1 MEPVI
6 DLLAGNANAVWHQ
19 VEPSVVIRLAKA
31 TAELSL
37 NHLTH
42 KRGISLLPSTDVLA
56 SAPNG
61 VSADKLDNS
70 AWLLQLL
77 SLIIQILQNS
87 PVKPLGNNRNQTVVD
102 VIAESSQGQNST
114 ELQGVPTNG
123 SSSSSTPVTLT
134 DKLVT
139 EKELLLC
146 LLECLNQCSTDKQGV
161 LGSEASISQEILSA
175 DGKISGKA
183 TSVED
188 GVLQLLCVIQNQVA
202 DLEVLVDGVLA
213 YLQTST
219 IDDVELSSTS
229 VRHLSDALLWFL
241 FKLFGSSQAVTQFY
255 EKGEFY
261 LNYVFLR
268 EFVNYG
274 HGVVKTL
281 SPTASITPALLLTC
295 QLLLTEVFANQILA
309 LDSESHEDFLR
320 ISQLEHNNPYSYSW
334 Y

>member
-6 DLLAGNANAVWHQ
+6 DLLLGNPNAAWHQ
-19 VEPSVVIRLAKA
+19 VGPSIVIQLVKA
-31 TAELSL
+31 TTELSL
-37 NHLTH
+37 DHLTH

-56 SAPNG
+56 SAPSG

-77 SLIIQILQNS
+77 NLIIQILQNF
-87 PVKPLGNNRNQTVVD
+87 PVD
-102 VIAESSQGQNST
+102 VTAESHQGQNST

-123 SSSSSTPVTLT
+123 SSSSSSSTSVTLT
-134 DKLVT
+134 DKLVA

-146 LLECLNQCSTDKQGV
+146 LLECLNQCSADKQGV
-161 LGSEASISQEILSA
+161 LSSEASISQDKFSA
-175 DGKISGKA
+175 DGKTSGKV

-188 GVLQLLCVIQNQVA
+188 GVLQLLCVIQTQVA

-229 VRHLSDALLWFL
+229 VKHLSDPLLWFL

-261 LNYVFLR
+261 LNYTRVA
-268 EFVNYG
+268 E
-274 HGVVKTL
+274 
-281 SPTASITPALLLTC
+281 
-295 QLLLTEVFANQILA
+295 
-309 LDSESHEDFLR
+309 
-320 ISQLEHNNPYSYSW
+320 
-334 Y
+334 

>member
-1 MEPVI
+1 MEPII
-6 DLLAGNANAVWHQ
+6 DLLAGNTNAAWHQ
-19 VEPSVVIRLAKA
+19 VEPSVVIRLVKA

-37 NHLTH
+37 NHVTH

-56 SAPNG
+56 SATSG
-61 VSADKLDNS
+61 ASADKLDNS

-87 PVKPLGNNRNQTVVD
+87 PVKRDGNNRNQTMVD
-102 VIAESSQGQNST
+102 VIAEGNQGQNSA
-114 ELQGVPTNG
+114 ELQGVLTNG
-123 SSSSSTPVTLT
+123 SSSSSTSATLI

-146 LLECLNQCSTDKQGV
+146 LMECLNQCSADKQGV
-161 LGSEASISQEILSA
+161 LSSEASISQDKLSA

-188 GVLQLLCVIQNQVA
+188 GVLQLLCVIQSQVA

-213 YLQTST
+213 YLQTSRM
-219 IDDVELSSTS
+219 DDVELSSTS
-229 VRHLSDALLWFL
+229 VRHLSDPLLWFL

-255 EKGEFY
+255 EKGEFN
-261 LNYVFLR
+261 LNHLFLR

-274 HGVVKTL
+274 HAVVNML
-281 SPTASITPALLLTC
+281 
-295 QLLLTEVFANQILA
+295 
-309 LDSESHEDFLR
+309 
-320 ISQLEHNNPYSYSW
+320 
-334 Y
+334 

>member
-6 DLLAGNANAVWHQ
+6 DLLAGNTNAVWHQ

-42 KRGISLLPSTDVLA
+42 KRGISLLPSTDGLS
-56 SAPNG
+56 SAPSG

-77 SLIIQILQNS
+77 SLIIHVLQNS
-87 PVKPLGNNRNQTVVD
+87 PVKPHGNNRNQTVID
-102 VIAESSQGQNST
+102 VTAERNQRQNSS

-123 SSSSSTPVTLT
+123 SSAGSTSVTLI

-146 LLECLNQCSTDKQGV
+146 LLECLNQCSADKPG
-161 LGSEASISQEILSA
+161 LLISEASISQDKLSV
-175 DGKISGKA
+175 DGKITGKA

-188 GVLQLLCVIQNQVA
+188 GVLQLLCVIENQVA

-219 IDDVELSSTS
+219 VDDVELSSTS
-229 VRHLSDALLWFL
+229 VRHLSDPLLWFL
-241 FKLFGSSQAVTQFY
+241 FKLFGTSQAVTKFY
-255 EKGEFY
+255 EKGECY
-261 LNYVFLR
+261 LNYVFLS
-268 EFVNYG
+268 EWVLNYG
-274 HGVVKTL
+274 QGVVCT
-281 SPTASITPALLLTC
+281 
-295 QLLLTEVFANQILA
+295 F
-309 LDSESHEDFLR
+309 
-320 ISQLEHNNPYSYSW
+320 
-334 Y
+334 

>member
-6 DLLAGNANAVWHQ
+6 DLLAGNASAVSHQ

-37 NHLTH
+37 NYLTH

-56 SAPNG
+56 SAPSG

-77 SLIIQILQNS
+77 NLLIHILQNS
-87 PVKPLGNNRNQTVVD
+87 SVKPHGNSRNQTVTD
-102 VIAESSQGQNST
+102 GTAERNQGQNSN

-123 SSSSSTPVTLT
+123 CSSSSTSVTLI

-146 LLECLNQCSTDKQGV
+146 LLECLNQCSSDKPG
-161 LGSEASISQEILSA
+161 LLISEASISQDKLSA
-175 DGKISGKA
+175 DGKITGKA

-188 GVLQLLCVIQNQVA
+188 GVLQLLCVIQNKVA
-202 DLEVLVDGVLA
+202 DVAVLVDGVLA

-219 IDDVELSSTS
+219 VDDGELSSTS
-229 VRHLSDALLWFL
+229 VRHLSDPLLWFL
-241 FKLFGSSQAVTQFY
+241 FKLFGSSQAVTKFY

-261 LNYVFLR
+261 LNDVFLS
-268 EFVNYG
+268 EWILNYG
-274 HGVVKTL
+274 QGVVCT
-281 SPTASITPALLLTC
+281 
-295 QLLLTEVFANQILA
+295 F
-309 LDSESHEDFLR
+309 
-320 ISQLEHNNPYSYSW
+320 
-334 Y
+334 

>member
-6 DLLAGNANAVWHQ
+6 DFLAGNTNTAWHQ

-37 NHLTH
+37 SHLTH
-42 KRGISLLPSTDVLA
+42 KRGIILLPSTDVLA
-56 SAPNG
+56 SAPSG
-61 VSADKLDNS
+61 ASADKLDNS

-87 PVKPLGNNRNQTVVD
+87 PVKPDGNNRNQAMVD
-102 VIAESSQGQNST
+102 VISESNQGQNSA
-114 ELQGVPTNG
+114 ESKGVPTNG
-123 SSSSSTPVTLT
+123 SSSSSASVTLI

-146 LLECLNQCSTDKQGV
+146 LMECLNQCSANKQGV
-161 LGSEASISQEILSA
+161 LSSEASMSQDKLS
-175 DGKISGKA
+175 DVGKISGKA

-229 VRHLSDALLWFL
+229 VRHLSDPLLWFL

-255 EKGEFY
+255 VKG
-261 LNYVFLR
+261 
-268 EFVNYG
+268 
-274 HGVVKTL
+274 
-281 SPTASITPALLLTC
+281 
-295 QLLLTEVFANQILA
+295 
-309 LDSESHEDFLR
+309 
-320 ISQLEHNNPYSYSW
+320 
-334 Y
+334 